1 MEWPMKTMVS
11 AMAVLLA
18 CGVSGVCA
26 QTPAPGEA
34 RVAAPPGLTHLH
46 LSAEGTVAEPPDV
59 LVGDLTVEATSP
71 SAVEAQRKVNAM
83 MAQGMKDAR
92 AVEGVEA
99 RALGYA
105 VTQVDLDEGS
115 VPVRP
120 HPRRMGWTVQ
130 QTIEVRG
137 KDGERLLSL
146 VGKLQDEGLAVASLD
161 WQLSPELGREAR
173 DGAMVKA
180 LQALRVRADKAA
192 QALGLRVDQF
202 QDVRVDMPKPMPVRP
217 MTAMRMQVAP
227 PPEATAAPGDI
238 TSEVSAD
245 IVLRP

>member
-11 AMAVLLA
+11 AMVVLLA
-18 CGVSGVCA
+18 CGVGGVCA

-34 RVAAPPGLTHLH
+34 QVAAPAGLTHLH
-46 LSAEGTVAEPPDV
+46 LSAEGTVSELPDA
-59 LVGDLTVEATSP
+59 LVGDLTAEATSP
-71 SAVEAQRKVNAM
+71 SAVKVNAM
-83 MAQGMKDAR
+83 MAQGMKDAQ
-92 AVEGVEA
+92 AVEGIEA

-105 VTQVDLDEGS
+105 VNQVDLDEGS
-115 VPVRP
+115 VSVRP
-120 HPRRMGWTVQ
+120 HPRRMGWTAQ
-130 QTIEVRG
+130 QTLEIRG
-137 KDGERLLSL
+137 KDGERLSSL

-180 LQALRVRADKAA
+180 LQALRMRADKAA
-192 QALGLRVDQF
+192 QALGLKVDQI
-202 QDVRVDMPKPMPVRP
+202 QDVRVDMPEPMPVRP
-217 MTAMRMQVAP
+217 MMAMQMKAGP
-227 PPEATAAPGDI
+227 PPEATAAPQDM